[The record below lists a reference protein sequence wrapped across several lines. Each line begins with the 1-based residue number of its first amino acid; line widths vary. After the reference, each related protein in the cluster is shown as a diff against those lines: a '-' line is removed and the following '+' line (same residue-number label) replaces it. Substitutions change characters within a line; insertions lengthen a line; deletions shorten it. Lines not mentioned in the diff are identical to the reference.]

1 MSIIFI
7 SDMIDMFLFWV
18 ERKAKVS
25 QPESDGETRTLNEVV
40 YAI

>member
-7 SDMIDMFLFWV
+7 FDMIDMFWV